1 MGVSKDAKEKDV
13 ASLRDIKKR
22 IKSVKNTQK
31 ITSAMKLV
39 AASKL
44 RKAQDAITSQRP
56 YAIELGAT
64 LRRVASRTEHGDV
77 DNAAHPLLAVH
88 EPKNVLVVVVTSD
101 RGLCGAFNANII
113 RRAERF
119 LKEEAGKY
127 ERLEVATIGRKGA
140 EHFKKSDTPD
150 SVQDFP
156 GVFDGLDFF
165 SARKIADEISKR
177 YVSEDLDAVFVLYN
191 EFKSAISQKVTV
203 DRLLPVVEDELP
215 EGPEVDYEYEPSQR
229 EVLDQLVPRYVTT
242 ILWRALLE
250 SSAAEHGARMT
261 AMDNASRN
269 AKELTESLTLQ
280 YNRARQAAITMEL
293 MDIVGGAEALS
304 G

>member
-1 MGVSKDAKEKDV
+1 MS
-13 ASLRDIKKR
+13 SLRDIKKR
-22 IKSVKNTQK
+22 IKTVKNTQK

-56 YAIELGAT
+56 YAVELGAM
-64 LRRVASRTEHGDV
+64 LRRVASRTEHGDA
-77 DNAAHPLLAVH
+77 DTAAHPLLAVH
-88 EPKNVLVVVVTSD
+88 EPRRVLVVVVTSD

-119 LKEEAGKY
+119 LKSNAEKY
-127 ERLEVATIGRKGA
+127 DALEVATIGRKGA
-140 EHFKKSDTPD
+140 DHFQKSSVAD
-150 SVQDFP
+150 SVQDHP
-156 GVFDGLDFF
+156 GVFENLTF
-165 SARKIADEISKR
+165 SQAREIADEISKR
-177 YVSEDLDAVFVLYN
+177 YVESDLDAVFVLYN
-191 EFKSAISQKVTV
+191 EFKSAISQEVIV
-203 DRLLPVVEDELP
+203 DRLLPVVQDELP
-215 EGPEVDYEYEPSQR
+215 EGPAVDYDYEPSQR
-229 EVLDQLVPRYVTT
+229 AVLDELVPRYVTSV
-242 ILWRALLE
+242 LWRALLE
-250 SSAAEHGARMT
+250 SSASEHGARMT
-261 AMDNASRN
+261 AMDSASRN

>member
-1 MGVSKDAKEKDV
+1 M

-22 IKSVKNTQK
+22 IKTVKNTQK

-44 RKAQDAITSQRP
+44 RRAQEAITAQRP
-56 YAIELGAT
+56 YAVELGAV
-64 LRRVASRTEHGDV
+64 LRRVASRTESGEGQ
-77 DNAAHPLLAVH
+77 AAHPLLEIHA
-88 EPKNVLVVVVTSD
+88 PKRVLLVVVTSD

-113 RRAERF
+113 RRAEKF
-119 LKEEAGKY
+119 LREESGKY
-127 ERLEVATIGRKGA
+127 EKLEVATIGRKGG
-140 EHFKKSDTPD
+140 EHFAKSSTPD
-150 SVQDFP
+150 SVQDHP
-156 GVFDGLDFF
+156 GVFDNLTFR
-165 SARKIADEISKR
+165 SARDIADQIAKR
-177 YVSEDLDAVFVLYN
+177 YVESDLDAVFVLYN
-191 EFKSAISQKVTV
+191 EFKSAISQNVTV

-215 EGPEVDYEYEPSQR
+215 EGPDVEYEYEPSQR
-229 EVLDQLVPRYVTT
+229 DVLDQLVPRYVTT
-242 ILWRALLE
+242 VLWRALLE

>member
-1 MGVSKDAKEKDV
+1 M

-44 RKAQDAITSQRP
+44 RKAQEAITAQRP

-64 LRRVASRTEHGDV
+64 LRRVASRSEQGDASI
-77 DNAAHPLLAVH
+77 AAHPLLAVH
-88 EPKNVLVVVVTSD
+88 EPKNVLLVVITSD

-113 RRAERF
+113 RRAENF
-119 LKEEAGKY
+119 LKEEHGTYAK
-127 ERLEVATIGRKGA
+127 LEVATIGRKGGD
-140 EHFKKSDTPD
+140 HFKKSDTPD
-150 SVQDFP
+150 SVQDHP
-156 GVFDGLDFF
+156 GVFDNLTFRE
-165 SARKIADEISKR
+165 ARKIADEVTKR
-177 YVSEDLDAVFVLYN
+177 YVEEDLDAVFVLYN
-191 EFKSAISQKVTV
+191 EFKSAISQNVTV

-215 EGPEVDYEYEPSQR
+215 EGPDVDYEYEPSQSD
-229 EVLDQLVPRYVTT
+229 VLDQLVPRYVTT

-269 AKELTESLTLQ
+269 AKELTESLTLK

-293 MDIVGGAEALS
+293 MDIVGGAEALNS
-304 G
+304 